1 MNKQNSK
8 RTNLMP
14 HMMGQGPLIEKGIFG
29 ENTIL
34 SISYLTEK
42 EPLLAFLPPGIQPA
56 NDPIVT
62 FHYRHS
68 EKVSFL
74 GNGELNLLGVYVP
87 VIYKGKSD
95 QESGVCC
102 PVLWENNTMAI
113 ILGREVMGAPKL
125 YGNITNPVN
134 VNGVWRALLSE
145 DGRPLIEMKVWN
157 LKPVDEGALKEMQE
171 QALKRAYIGWKHIPK
186 ENGIDTEISHATYY
200 QLPERLNRA
209 WTGEGEVTLF
219 ETEPDINYWT
229 DHIMKS
235 LRTLPLI
242 RCISVF
248 MMKSSG
254 EHLIF
259 KGRALG

>member
-145 DGRPLIEMKVWN
+145 DGRPLM
-157 LKPVDEGALKEMQE
+157 
-171 QALKRAYIGWKHIPK
+171 